1 MTSPQEEEPATAN
14 RWAVRAR
21 TTPSA
26 SDAPPAEDILD
37 EELTRIERRIDD
49 VITQGRAEFTEG
61 SDSYDRATVAI
72 LRLAAL
78 FECDE
83 RFGELL
89 RVVTLAGRCGLA
101 RLRRPLTR
109 RPRRTFSTRSSH
121 ASNAGSTT
129 SSPRDAPSSPRDPTP
144 TTGQRSRSSGSLHC
158 SRAMNGSVS
167 SFASSRSK
175 SVA

>member
-1 MTSPQEEEPATAN
+1 MTSPQEEGPVTAN

-26 SDAPPAEDILD
+26 SDVPPAVDVLD

-78 FECDE
+78 FESDE

-89 RVVTLAGRCGLA
+89 RVVTLEERRGIITTRNIAAHSGCG
-101 RLRRPLTR
+101 
-109 RPRRTFSTRSSH
+109 
-121 ASNAGSTT
+121 
-129 SSPRDAPSSPRDPTP
+129 
-144 TTGQRSRSSGSLHC
+144 
-158 SRAMNGSVS
+158 AMNTEIFWRTVTERLPEVI
-167 SFASSRSK
+167 ARIR
-175 SVA
+175 ATDRN